1 MTSRLLVF
9 LIYNKKINK
18 YICFCSIA
26 EKNVWYRRWKEQLL
40 LDTYDLLKTAMNV
53 SAQRAELISS
63 NIANVNT
70 DGYKAK
76 RIVFESELKQALASS
91 GTDAA
96 TEASVSQVKPKI
108 TENATTSIKDNGNN
122 VDLEVEMLDQA
133 ANGLYYSALTA
144 QVNGRL
150 LMMNLVLS
158 N

>member
-1 MTSRLLVF
+1 MTLRLLVF
-9 LIYNKKINK
+9 LIFNKKINK
-18 YICFCSIA
+18 YICFCSID

-150 LMMNLVLS
+150 QMMNLVLS

>member
-18 YICFCSIA
+18 YICFCSIG

-96 TEASVSQVKPKI
+96 VSQVKPKI

-150 LMMNLVLS
+150 QMMNLVLS

>member
-1 MTSRLLVF
+1 M
-9 LIYNKKINK
+9 
-18 YICFCSIA
+18 
-26 EKNVWYRRWKEQLL
+26 

-91 GTDAA
+91 GTEAA
-96 TEASVSQVKPKI
+96 VSQVKPKI

-150 LMMNLVLS
+150 QMMNLVLS

>member
-1 MTSRLLVF
+1 M
-9 LIYNKKINK
+9 
-18 YICFCSIA
+18 
-26 EKNVWYRRWKEQLL
+26 
-40 LDTYDLLKTAMNV
+40 DTYELLKTALNV
-53 SAQRAELISS
+53 SSQRAELISS

-76 RIVFESELKQALASS
+76 RIVFESELKQALETNGS
-91 GTDAA
+91 TAA
-96 TEASVSQVKPKI
+96 SQVKPQI
-108 TENATTSIKDNGNN
+108 TENASTSIKDNGNN

-150 LMMNLVLS
+150 QMMNMVLS

>member
-18 YICFCSIA
+18 YICFCSID

-40 LDTYDLLKTAMNV
+40 LDTYDLLTAMNV

-91 GTDAA
+91 GTEAA
-96 TEASVSQVKPKI
+96 VSQVKPKI

-150 LMMNLVLS
+150 QMMNLVLS

>member
-1 MTSRLLVF
+1 M
-9 LIYNKKINK
+9 
-18 YICFCSIA
+18 
-26 EKNVWYRRWKEQLL
+26 
-40 LDTYDLLKTAMNV
+40 DTYNLLKTAMNV

-108 TENATTSIKDNGNN
+108 TENTTTSIKDNGNN

-150 LMMNLVLS
+150 QMMNLVLS